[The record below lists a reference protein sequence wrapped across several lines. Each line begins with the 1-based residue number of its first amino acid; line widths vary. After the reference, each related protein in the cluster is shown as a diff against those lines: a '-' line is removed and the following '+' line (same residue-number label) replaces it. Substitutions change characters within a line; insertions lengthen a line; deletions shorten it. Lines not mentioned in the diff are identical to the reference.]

1 MNVFD
6 IIIAAL
12 LLFGL
17 VRGIMK
23 GLFIEVASLVA
34 LIAGVYGAIH
44 FSYFVSNFLKEYV
57 SFKQEYI
64 SLASFAITFVIII
77 VAITLLGKVLT
88 KIADFAS
95 LGIINK
101 ILGGVFGV
109 LKIGLIL
116 SIIFIFFGKM
126 NETIPFV
133 KKKTLEESIL
143 YSSVKKIAPTIFP
156 SIIKEEK
163 QDKSLLD
170 NIETY
175 NNYRP
180 HLSNYMLT
188 PNQMHQQNQ

>member
-12 LLFGL
+12 LLFGF

-23 GLFIEVASLVA
+23 GLFLEVASLVA
-34 LIAGVYGAIH
+34 LLGGVYGAIH

-64 SLASFAITFVIII
+64 ALVSFAITFIIII
-77 VAITLLGKVLT
+77 VTITLLGKVLT

-101 ILGGVFGV
+101 LLGGIFGC
-109 LKIGLIL
+109 LKIGLVL
-116 SIIFIFFGKM
+116 SVIFIFFGKM
-126 NETIPFV
+126 NETIPFI
-133 KKKTLEESIL
+133 KKETLNESIL
-143 YSSVKKIAPTIFP
+143 YHSVRKIAPTIFP

-163 QDKSLLD
+163 QDKSLFD
-170 NIETY
+170 NIVI
-175 NNYRP
+175 
-180 HLSNYMLT
+180 
-188 PNQMHQQNQ
+188 